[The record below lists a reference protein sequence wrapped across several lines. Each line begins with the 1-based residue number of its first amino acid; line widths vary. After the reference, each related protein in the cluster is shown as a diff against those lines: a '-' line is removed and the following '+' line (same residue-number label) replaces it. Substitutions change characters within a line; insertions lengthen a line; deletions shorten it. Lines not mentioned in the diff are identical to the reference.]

1 MEIGDNLKRIRLKR
15 GLSQNEVADKLN
27 ISRQAVSK
35 WERNISSPDIETLEK
50 LRKLYDVSFDELI
63 TQTEIDSN
71 ASIVEKS
78 DNMDI
83 FEGQE
88 NRIIHCLIIIGML
101 VLSCSLPFLGIIISI
116 FIIYFLVK
124 IRSKSILLFSCCFLA
139 IFINTWNTWAFLN
152 NAFIKEATATV
163 EVVAVNYKNNYF
175 DHLGF

>member
-88 NRIIHCLIIIGML
+88 NRIVHCLIIGML

-116 FIIYFLVK
+116 FIIYYLVK

-163 EVVAVNYKNNYF
+163 EVVTVNYKNNYL

>member
-83 FEGQE
+83 FEGLQAAWAAE
-88 NRIIHCLIIIGML
+88 DIT
-101 VLSCSLPFLGIIISI
+101 
-116 FIIYFLVK
+116 
-124 IRSKSILLFSCCFLA
+124 ILF
-139 IFINTWNTWAFLN
+139 
-152 NAFIKEATATV
+152 
-163 EVVAVNYKNNYF
+163 
-175 DHLGF
+175 